1 MPHRT
6 TRRLPVAALIL
17 TVGCAIAAFSGV
29 APTSASVG
37 DPAPAHRPE
46 HLMSA
51 GYNVVLQR
59 PDNSTAR
66 YWMDLPQFRVDGEL
80 TWAFCVDADNRYE
93 NGSGTIEAA
102 IETTPPAVLAKVRR
116 VLSLLDLRE
125 PADTVTTPYIGWPLA
140 DAPDPSGYGRAP
152 QRAEDRLDAI
162 AGQLAIWHYT
172 DGLSIAGGENF
183 AEDGLAP
190 GPALSQ
196 WDNAHVTQA
205 EITARV
211 AELIAAAD
219 ADPSAEVA
227 PHPTVTVNPPAN
239 TATLGSTVLMDIVG
253 TGTSSISVTANNGAS
268 LHPVDHGACDRS
280 TTITELPGN
289 GSQICVQVTTAGP
302 TIVSANGSAVW
313 VQGDIISF
321 SSDQARV
328 VARRTTLAHGAAD
341 ASATIEVTTPAT
353 TSTTTPDSSEVVATP
368 TSAVPVTVAGN
379 TSSRDLTG
387 TPPRPSTPEGLAST
401 GADSGVLAMAGMGS
415 ILLGLSARRLG
426 RRSVS

>member
-152 QRAEDRLDAI
+152 QRRGPPGCNRRATRD
-162 AGQLAIWHYT
+162 LALHRRIVHRR
-172 DGLSIAGGENF
+172 GENF

>member
-140 DAPDPSGYGRAP
+140 GAPDPSGYGRAP
-152 QRAEDRLDAI
+152 QRVEDRLDAI

-172 DGLSIAGGENF
+172 DGLSIAGERTS
-183 AEDGLAP
+183 P
-190 GPALSQ
+190 R
-196 WDNAHVTQA
+196 
-205 EITARV
+205 TAS
-211 AELIAAAD
+211 L
-219 ADPSAEVA
+219 PA
-227 PHPTVTVNPPAN
+227 PHCRN
-239 TATLGSTVLMDIVG
+239 G
-253 TGTSSISVTANNGAS
+253 T
-268 LHPVDHGACDRS
+268 
-280 TTITELPGN
+280 
-289 GSQICVQVTTAGP
+289 
-302 TIVSANGSAVW
+302 
-313 VQGDIISF
+313 
-321 SSDQARV
+321 
-328 VARRTTLAHGAAD
+328 
-341 ASATIEVTTPAT
+341 
-353 TSTTTPDSSEVVATP
+353 TP
-368 TSAVPVTVAGN
+368 TS
-379 TSSRDLTG
+379 
-387 TPPRPSTPEGLAST
+387 PRPKSRPE
-401 GADSGVLAMAGMGS
+401 
-415 ILLGLSARRLG
+415 LLSSSLLRMPTRAPRSLPT
-426 RRSVS
+426 RRSP